1 MVEEF
6 HTSNKEGLTHS
17 GIVHTLLN
25 KITTELAVKEFKGG
39 YQKTSVINGM
49 PCREYIPDSRAEYIQ
64 SIEALTDI
72 LIPQF
77 DEIMTTEYTEYLET
91 LEEIKEEV
99 DFKDMRIGDNNHKKF
114 IRSKLELI
122 RTLFQR
128 LNLLLK
134 RTNYLKTAPQVEEDE
149 EIEKDD

>member
-1 MVEEF
+1 MAEEF
-6 HTSNKEGLTHS
+6 HTGNHEGLTHS

-39 YQKTSVINGM
+39 YQKTTIISGM
-49 PCREYIPDSRAEYIQ
+49 PHTEYVPDSRNEYIQ

-72 LIPQF
+72 LMPQF
-77 DEIMTTEYTEYLET
+77 DEVMEKEYKEYLEALRE
-91 LEEIKEEV
+91 LEDEV
-99 DFKDMRIGDNNHKKF
+99 DFQDMRIGDDNHKKF
-114 IRSKLELI
+114 TKSKMLLV

-134 RTNYLKTAPQVEEDE
+134 RTNYLKTAPKIEEDE
-149 EIEKDD
+149 DD

>member
-1 MVEEF
+1 MEEF

-39 YQKTSVINGM
+39 YQKTTIIAGM
-49 PCREYIPDSRAEYIQ
+49 PHTEYVPDSRSEYIQ

-72 LIPQF
+72 LMPQF
-77 DEIMTTEYTEYLET
+77 DEIMNTEYKEYLEAIEN
-91 LEEIKEEV
+91 LEEKI
-99 DFKDMRIGDNNHKKF
+99 DFKDMRIGDDNHKKF
-114 IRSKLELI
+114 TKRKMKLI

-134 RTNYLKTAPQVEEDE
+134 RTNYLKTAPKVEEE
-149 EIEKDD
+149 EEEND